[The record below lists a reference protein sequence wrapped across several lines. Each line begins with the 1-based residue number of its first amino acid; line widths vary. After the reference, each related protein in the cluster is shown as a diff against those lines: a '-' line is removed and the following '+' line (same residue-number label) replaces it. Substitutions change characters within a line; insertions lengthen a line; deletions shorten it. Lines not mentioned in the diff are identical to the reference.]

1 MRVTPVWLG
10 LILAGAPSSVA
21 RTVAQRPAERVA
33 RAVRADVLRGHMEF
47 LASDALEGRG
57 TGARG
62 GELAAKYIAAQFER
76 LGLEPAG
83 ESGTW
88 FQPIPLSGRRFTSS
102 LAATGGRALEVG
114 SEFVAYLPRADDSAA
129 VTADVVFL
137 GYGIVAPEAGWDDY
151 RGVDV
156 TGKIVLTLAGSPV
169 GRDSSLFHRP
179 ARTDYGTRQYKVDEA
194 ARHGAAAA
202 FVIYRQPYPAPWLA
216 IAGAW
221 LVEQLRL
228 EAPATAT
235 PGSVRVAGW
244 INDSAAARLLGQA
257 GESLDSLAA
266 AARRPGFVARPVTL
280 SLTAAVRAR
289 RREVPTV
296 NVLARLPGG
305 GRAGGSVVLGAHY
318 DHLGIGRPVDG
329 DSIYNGALDNASGT
343 AGMLAI
349 AEALVAAG
357 ARPARSVLFAAFG
370 AEEAGLLGSAAFVAR
385 PTVPLAEISAMLNL
399 DGLNVLVPTKDI
411 AALGADLSSLDG
423 PFRAA
428 AAAEGYTLTPKDS
441 PIMREALEQDFF
453 NRSDQASFAW
463 AGVPVAFLYFGDRV
477 GALPPGSGKERLD
490 NYLQHRYHQPSD
502 DLHQP
507 LDYEGAAHSLRVFAR
522 TLLAAA
528 DAAAPAQWK
537 QASPYRRAP

>member
-1 MRVTPVWLG
+1 MRETLVR
-10 LILAGAPSSVA
+10 LALVASSATWSVA
-21 RTVAQRPAERVA
+21 PAVAQRPAERVA
-33 RAVRADVLRGHMEF
+33 GAVRADVLRGHMEF

-83 ESGTW
+83 ERGTW
-88 FQPIPLSGRRFTSS
+88 FQPIPLRGRRFTSS
-102 LAATGGRALEVG
+102 LGATGGRTLDVG
-114 SEFVAYLPRADDSAA
+114 SEFVAYLPGADDSATVA
-129 VTADVVFL
+129 ADVVFL

-156 TGKIVLTLAGSPV
+156 TGKIVLTLAGSPAD
-169 GRDSSLFHRP
+169 RDPSLFRRP
-179 ARTDYGTRQYKVDEA
+179 ATSDYGTRQYKVDEA

-202 FVIYRQPYPAPWLA
+202 FVIYHRPYPAPWSA

-221 LVEQLRL
+221 LGEQLRL
-228 EAPATAT
+228 EGPAAAQG
-235 PGSVRVAGW
+235 PVRIAGW
-244 INDSAAARLLGQA
+244 IDEPAAARLIEQA
-257 GESLDSLAA
+257 GESLDRLAA
-266 AARRPGFVARPVTL
+266 AAVRPGFVARPLRL
-280 SLTAAVRAR
+280 SLTAAVQAR
-289 RREVPTV
+289 SRDVPAV
-296 NVLARLPGG
+296 NVLARLPG
-305 GRAGGSVVLGAHY
+305 RRRSAGSVLLGAHY
-318 DHLGIGRPVDG
+318 DHLGIGQPVEG

-349 AEALVAAG
+349 AEAFIAGG
-357 ARPARSVLFAAFG
+357 ARPDRTVLFAAFG

-385 PTVPLAEISAMLNL
+385 PTVPLATLSAMLNL
-399 DGLNVLVPTKDI
+399 DGLNVLAATTDI
-411 AALGADLSSLDG
+411 AALGADLSSLDV

-428 AAAEGYTLTPKDS
+428 AAAEGYALTPNDS
-441 PIMREALEQDFF
+441 PIMQEAVQQDFF
-453 NRSDQASFAW
+453 SRSDQASFAR

-490 NYLQHRYHQPSD
+490 DYLRHRYHQPSD

-507 LDYEGAAHSLRVFAR
+507 LDYEAGARSLRVFAR
-522 TLLAAA
+522 TLLATA
-528 DAAAPAQWK
+528 DAPAPAQWK